1 MEQINL
7 QFRIHRAFSDVSG
20 VVVSLLEKCNMGF
33 VFEHPADE
41 DVNRTHIHG
50 YMFGSELL
58 PKTVSQDWIKK
69 KLSLKGNTDFGVSD
83 KCSKTDKRPLDL
95 SGAFCYGS
103 KWDTIAASHLKNI
116 PPAILDKLRSYSRS
130 KGTFNN
136 IASKSAPTTQVVVL
150 KEVKVKT
157 KPTLYQHV
165 QACATSITDAR
176 PDIYKAD
183 VGDLRRQVFELS
195 FSYIQ
200 SHELFMGKYKQLDF
214 LDMVLT
220 KLNCAEYKNML
231 FHDFLKR
238 TSFDRI

>member
-1 MEQINL
+1 MEEISL
-7 QFRIHRAFSDVSG
+7 QFKIHRPYTDVSG
-20 VVVSLLEKCNMGF
+20 VVVSLLEKCKLGF
-33 VFEHPADE
+33 VFEHLADE
-41 DVNRTHIHG
+41 ETNRTHIHG

-58 PKTVSQDWIKK
+58 PRTVSQDWIKK
-69 KLSLKGNTDFGVSD
+69 KLGLKGNTDFAVSN
-83 KCSKTDKRPLDL
+83 KCSKTDKRPLDV

-116 PPAILDKLRSYSRS
+116 SPVLLEELRCYSRS
-130 KGTFNN
+130 KGTYNN
-136 IASKSAPTTQVVVL
+136 IASKSAPTTHQIIL
-150 KEVKVKT
+150 KEIKVKT

-165 QACATSITDAR
+165 SDCAKSITEAR

-183 VGDLRRQVFELS
+183 IGDMRRQVFELS

-214 LDMVLT
+214 MDMVLT
-220 KLNCAEYKNML
+220 KLDCKEYKNML
-231 FHDFLKR
+231 FHDFNKR